1 MTFAKGCEMKEFI
14 IDACKWYLYEEM
26 DDSSKSEAIK
36 NFKYRYGPLLG
47 FLLESKLFKQKLPK
61 TNDDWQVFE
70 LKLSDFTDEGL
81 ELVMCCHDRWLD
93 SIQRG
98 VSPENINL
106 WKKQLTKLRR
116 DLNESFH

>member
-1 MTFAKGCEMKEFI
+1 MKEFI

-26 DDSSKSEAIK
+26 DDSLKSETIK
-36 NFKYRYGPLLG
+36 NFKFRYEPLLG

>member
-1 MTFAKGCEMKEFI
+1 MKEFI

-26 DDSSKSEAIK
+26 DGSSKKEAIK
-36 NFKYRYGPLLG
+36 NFKLRYESLLG

-93 SIQRG
+93 SIQKG

>member
-36 NFKYRYGPLLG
+36 NFKYRYEPLLG

-61 TNDDWQVFE
+61 SNDDWQVFE